1 MHFLADM
8 GISPIVIVHLRAQ
21 GHDATHLREQG
32 LHRLPDSDIVVKAAM
47 EKRVLLTSDLDFG
60 YLVAISRSSLPSIVL
75 FRLSDMRPMTVTSH
89 LDNVLLQ
96 HESELAKGA
105 LIVVTD
111 SRIRVRL
118 LPIGRDLTDKI

>member
-1 MHFLADM
+1 
-8 GISPIVIVHLRAQ
+8 
-21 GHDATHLREQG
+21 
-32 LHRLPDSDIVVKAAM
+32 LPDSDIVVKAAM